1 MSMIP
6 NFINR
11 KEPTMPDLPTT
22 TPHSDPVEAANALGN
37 HVAALIA
44 ERDKL
49 REELRLAR
57 MHNET
62 LIATLD
68 RAERDRDHYQGKAQY
83 FERFS
88 MGVVTNFNTIRM
100 IVDDTQR
107 KANEFATPKQ
117 PQEAPPEAH
126 TSPEAPTTRDHG
138 PIEAVERALAEAQ
151 YGETRT

>member
-107 KANEFATPKQ
+107 KANEFATPPQ
-117 PQEAPPEAH
+117 PKPQEEAPPEA
-126 TSPEAPTTRDHG
+126 SASEPLA
-138 PIEAVERALAEAQ
+138 AVERALAEAQ
-151 YGETRT
+151 YGETK